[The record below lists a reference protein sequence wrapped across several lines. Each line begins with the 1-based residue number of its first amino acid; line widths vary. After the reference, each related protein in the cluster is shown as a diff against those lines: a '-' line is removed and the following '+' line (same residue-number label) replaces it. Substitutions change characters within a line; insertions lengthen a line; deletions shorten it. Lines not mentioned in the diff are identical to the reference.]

1 MSWTKTAAGWS
12 KNSPS
17 LEHPAPPQK
26 STLPLRAPMQRDPTN
41 SIDPHHNRPRQY
53 HRPSL
58 IERRH
63 QNSSYLFPYT
73 TTPFRSV
80 ALPLTPLSHKIWST
94 SNSAISTPLGKTCT
108 SMKLDY
114 RVRELLFEK
123 GLPAGGNV
131 EIAVT
136 WKKSDQKGTTSEPT
150 VLRQDGMGI
159 GEDAG

>member
-1 MSWTKTAAGWS
+1 
-12 KNSPS
+12 
-17 LEHPAPPQK
+17 
-26 STLPLRAPMQRDPTN
+26 
-41 SIDPHHNRPRQY
+41 
-53 HRPSL
+53 
-58 IERRH
+58 
-63 QNSSYLFPYT
+63 
-73 TTPFRSV
+73 
-80 ALPLTPLSHKIWST
+80 
-94 SNSAISTPLGKTCT
+94 
-108 SMKLDY
+108 MKLDY